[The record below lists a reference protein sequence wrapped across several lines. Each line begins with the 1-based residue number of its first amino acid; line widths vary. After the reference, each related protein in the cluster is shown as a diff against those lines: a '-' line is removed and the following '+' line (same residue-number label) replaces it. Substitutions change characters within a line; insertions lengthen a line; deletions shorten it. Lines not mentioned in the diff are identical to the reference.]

1 VSKTPADARLIR
13 AARDV
18 NDHKPHFVLEK
29 VKEAAATLT
38 NPKIACLGLAFKA
51 DIDDLRESP
60 ALEIVLALQKM
71 NLGQL
76 YVVEP
81 HVSEFPESLQST
93 SAVFATA
100 AEAIGKADIVLLL
113 VNHRVFLDIDQDHL
127 AGKVLIDTRGL
138 WSVS

>member
-1 VSKTPADARLIR
+1 
-13 AARDV
+13 
-18 NDHKPHFVLEK
+18 
-29 VKEAAATLT
+29 
-38 NPKIACLGLAFKA
+38 
-51 DIDDLRESP
+51 
-60 ALEIVLALQKM
+60 
-71 NLGQL
+71 
-76 YVVEP
+76 VVEP